1 MKRKK
6 YVAWLL
12 AVALVAGVLPTD
24 VSMAAKKVKL
34 SSKKVTVQVGKT
46 KTLKLKNNK
55 KKAKWTVISGKK
67 NIKLKSKKNTSVKI
81 VGKKKGTAK
90 AQANLQDV
98 TV

>member
-6 YVAWLL
+6 QVALLL
-12 AVALVAGVLPTD
+12 AIAMLAGVLPAD
-24 VSMAAKKVKL
+24 VSKAAKKVKL

-90 AQANLQDV
+90 VQAKVGGL
-98 TV
+98 